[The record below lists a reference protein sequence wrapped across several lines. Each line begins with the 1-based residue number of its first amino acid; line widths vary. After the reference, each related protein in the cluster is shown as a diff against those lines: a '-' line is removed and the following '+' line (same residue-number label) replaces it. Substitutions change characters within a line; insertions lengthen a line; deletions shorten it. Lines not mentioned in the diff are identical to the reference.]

1 MKKFRPRKNQTRLPR
16 EIAILYEDD
25 AVVALN
31 KPAGLLAVPIK
42 GSRVVSA
49 LSVLSEELKTR
60 DQRAFIVHRID
71 RFASGV
77 LLFAKTQRDRDSL
90 IKQFLAH
97 TPLRE
102 YLVVV
107 RGHLERPQ
115 GELVHYFRRQGM
127 IQKLSKAHDRNAARA
142 ELTYSVESRLRG
154 ASLLRVRLGTG
165 LQNQIRAQ
173 FAAIGHPVIGDR
185 KYSPEETFESRID
198 RVALHAA
205 KLEFVHPRTGQ
216 PLTINC
222 EMPADMRTL
231 IRGPSSSR

>member
-1 MKKFRPRKNQTRLPR
+1 MPRPRDRRTGFPR
-16 EIAILYEDD
+16 EISVLYEDD

-42 GSRVVSA
+42 GSRVASA
-49 LSVLSEELKTR
+49 LSVLSDELKSR
-60 DQRAFIVHRID
+60 GQRAFIVHRID

-107 RGHLERPQ
+107 RGHLERPD
-115 GELVHYFRRQGM
+115 GELVHYFRREGM
-127 IQKLSKAHDRNAARA
+127 IQKLSKAHDRKAARA

-165 LQNQIRAQ
+165 LQNQIRVQ
-173 FAAIGHPVIGDR
+173 LAAIGHPVIGDR
-185 KYSPEETFESRID
+185 KYAPDEASESRID

-216 PLTINC
+216 AIAVEC
-222 EMPADMRTL
+222 KMPADLQSL
-231 IRGPSSSR
+231 IRALSSSR

>member
-1 MKKFRPRKNQTRLPR
+1 MKKLRPRKNQTRFPR

-42 GSRVVSA
+42 GSRVASA
-49 LSVLSEELKTR
+49 LSVLSEELKPR
-60 DQRAFIVHRID
+60 RQRAFIVHRID

-77 LLFAKTQRDRDSL
+77 LLFAKTQLDRDSL
-90 IKQFLAH
+90 IKQFLGH

-115 GELVHYFRRQGM
+115 GELVHYFRRDGM
-127 IQKLSKAHDRNAARA
+127 IQKLSKAHDRSAARA

-154 ASLLRVRLGTG
+154 TSLLRVRLGTG

-173 FAAIGHPVIGDR
+173 FAAIGHPVVGDR
-185 KYSPEETFESRID
+185 KYSPGETSESRID

-205 KLEFVHPRTGQ
+205 RLEFVHPRTGR
-216 PLTINC
+216 PVNINC

-231 IRGPSSSR
+231 IRGLSSSR